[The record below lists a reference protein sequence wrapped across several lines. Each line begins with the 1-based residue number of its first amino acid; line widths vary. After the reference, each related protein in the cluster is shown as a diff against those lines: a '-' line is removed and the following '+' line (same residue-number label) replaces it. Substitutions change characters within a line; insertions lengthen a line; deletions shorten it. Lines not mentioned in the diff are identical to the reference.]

1 MFVLPFAAVIESGLM
16 DEPCDWE
23 VCTEAATP
31 VTISKPL
38 SVTEKKKKKQRTK
51 SCTDQAAEHTGQR
64 KPEKTPS
71 AAIQAAHAE
80 ENQGEVSPA
89 KDSHLRGPPEAGK
102 AQKELQDTL
111 PKIPPLSSFK
121 SCRPRFVTLEEAEQ
135 DFHSF
140 ITTGL
145 GRSVDVIRE
154 FRGQEDGEQSGH
166 RESVT
171 LHDDS
176 DQCLKLRGKQWKP
189 DFSHLEPVPSS
200 SSQSDMD
207 DGGAA
212 TKSVTET
219 GQASTVAEPKAESET
234 STVSAHPLTSYASSG
249 RTLSQ
254 AEDCGSFQAVKPKRQ
269 ANQTAPK
276 HSRRDSRR
284 LKRKIRKQN
293 GKNAEKLNGGQRGR
307 HEGRLDEQEQWSA
320 ETYWREIYHAW
331 NDYYASISPFK
342 SQGYQSCYS
351 AAHSWMAAYRMNAVY
366 IEELLKH

>member
-1 MFVLPFAAVIESGLM
+1 M
-16 DEPCDWE
+16 DEPCDWD

-38 SVTEKKKKKQRTK
+38 SVTEKNKKKRTK

-71 AAIQAAHAE
+71 APIQAAHVE
-80 ENQGEVSPA
+80 ENHGEVSPA
-89 KDSHLRGPPEAGK
+89 KDSHLRRPPEAVK

-111 PKIPPLSSFK
+111 PKIAPLSSFK

-176 DQCLKLRGKQWKP
+176 DQCLKWRGKQWKS
-189 DFSHLEPVPSS
+189 DFSRLEPVPSS

-212 TKSVTET
+212 TKSETET
-219 GQASTVAEPKAESET
+219 GQASTVPESET
-234 STVSAHPLTSYASSG
+234 CTVSAHLQTSYASSG

-254 AEDCGSFQAVKPKRQ
+254 AEDCGSLQAVKPSRQ
-269 ANQTAPK
+269 ANQRAPK
-276 HSRRDSRR
+276 HSRHDSRK
-284 LKRKIRKQN
+284 LKRKIRKQR

-307 HEGRLDEQEQWSA
+307 HEGRLDEEEWSA
-320 ETYWREIYHAW
+320 ETYWREIYQAW

-366 IEELLKH
+366 VEELLKH

>member
-1 MFVLPFAAVIESGLM
+1 M
-16 DEPCDWE
+16 DEPCDWD

-38 SVTEKKKKKQRTK
+38 SMTEKKKKKKRTQ

-71 AAIQAAHAE
+71 APKQAAHVE
-80 ENQGEVSPA
+80 ENHGEVSPA
-89 KDSHLRGPPEAGK
+89 KASHLRRPPEAVK
-102 AQKELQDTL
+102 AQKELQDSL
-111 PKIPPLSSFK
+111 PKIAPLSSFK

-140 ITTGL
+140 IATGL

-154 FRGQEDGEQSGH
+154 FRGQEDGEQSGY

-176 DQCLKLRGKQWKP
+176 DQCLKRRGKQWKS

-207 DGGAA
+207 DGGAV
-212 TKSVTET
+212 TKSETET
-219 GQASTVAEPKAESET
+219 GQASAVHEPRAESET
-234 STVSAHPLTSYASSG
+234 RTVSAHPQTSYDSSG

-254 AEDCGSFQAVKPKRQ
+254 AEDCGSLQAVKTSRQ

-276 HSRRDSRR
+276 HSRHDSRK
-284 LKRKIRKQN
+284 LKRKIRKQR
-293 GKNAEKLNGGQRGR
+293 GKNAERLNGGQRRR
-307 HEGRLDEQEQWSA
+307 HEGRLDEEEEWSA
-320 ETYWREIYHAW
+320 ETYWREVYHAW

-366 IEELLKH
+366 IEELLKY